1 MDFVI
6 FVLLQFHF
14 TKRINMDL
22 SNQLNCRITQT
33 VQVSPIMK
41 IIKVSP
47 VDWKFPAFEA
57 GQFVALGLSP
67 DAERCKEATEEHSE
81 PKPDKLIRRAYS
93 IASASTEDSVE
104 FYITLVHSGQ
114 LTPRI
119 FDLNIGDKIFMGKK
133 AVGMFTLDQID
144 DERNVVLI
152 ATGTGVAPY
161 MSMLRSNALRRKGRI
176 TVIHGAANSWD
187 LGYSSELKLLASMFP
202 NFSYYPT
209 ITEPKNEP
217 VGWEGDTRFIR
228 DIWEDDFSQKHWGF
242 DPSPGD
248 TDFFLCGNPRMVDG
262 MKESLFAQGFKDHK
276 KKEPGQIHAEEF

>member
-1 MDFVI
+1 
-6 FVLLQFHF
+6 
-14 TKRINMDL
+14 MDL
-22 SNQLNCRITQT
+22 NNELNCRITQT

-47 VDWKFPAFEA
+47 EGWSFPDFEP
-57 GQFVALGLSP
+57 GQFVALGLPPESP
-67 DAERCKEATEEHSE
+67 RSKDATDEHAE
-81 PKPDKLIRRAYS
+81 PKPDKLIKRAYS

-119 FDLNIGDKIFMGKK
+119 FDLQIGDKIFMGKK
-133 AVGMFTLDQID
+133 AVGMFTLDQV
-144 DERNVVLI
+144 DENRNVVLI

-176 TVIHGAANSWD
+176 MVIHGAANSWD

-202 NFSYYPT
+202 NFIYYPT
-209 ITEPKNEP
+209 ITEPDKEP
-217 VGWEGDTRFIR
+217 IGWDGDTRFIQ
-228 DIWEDDFSQKHWGF
+228 DIWEDGIAQDKWGLTPTV
-242 DPSPGD
+242 DD
-248 TDFFLCGNPRMVDG
+248 TEFFLCGNPRMVDG
-262 MKESLFAQGFKDHK
+262 MKESLGHQGFKEHK